1 MSSLRHRLIRCLPRP
16 ARQALR
22 AWNSVRQVRG
32 FGPERWPESPV
43 VRRLVRPGDV
53 VVDAGANIGY
63 ITALLA
69 RWVGP
74 SGLVHSIEPIPAT
87 HALLVRAVRELGL
100 AQVRCHACA
109 VSDQAGEAVMEIPD
123 YPDGGE
129 NFYESRVVPAGEGSG
144 RAVRQTVRLCTL
156 DELAGGDRARI
167 TFMKMD
173 VEGHEAPALR
183 GARRILEQARPAL
196 LVEINGSLDEPDKA
210 TAGLCADLAGLGY
223 GIYVPG
229 GPAGVRLRRAGER
242 AVDYYF
248 LTPEQVANRLG
259 GGPGQEEEQ
268 T

>member
-1 MSSLRHRLIRCLPRP
+1 MSSLRHQLIRCLPRP
-16 ARQALR
+16 ARHALR
-22 AWNSVRQVRG
+22 AWNSVRQVRA
-32 FGPERWPESPV
+32 FGPERWSESPV
-43 VRRLVRPGDV
+43 VQRLVRPGDV

-74 SGLVHSIEPIPAT
+74 GGLVHSIEPIPAT
-87 HALLVRAVRELGL
+87 YALLTRAVRALGL

-129 NFYESRVVPAGEGSG
+129 NFYESRVVPAGASSG
-144 RAVRQTVRLCTL
+144 RSLRQAVRLCTL
-156 DELAGGDRARI
+156 DELAGAHGSRI
-167 TFMKMD
+167 TFMKID

-196 LVEINGSLDEPDKA
+196 LVEINGSLDTPDEA
-210 TAGLCADLAGLGY
+210 TARLCADLAGLGY
-223 GIYVPG
+223 GIYLPG
-229 GPAGVRLRRAGER
+229 GNAGVRLRRTGER

-248 LTPEQVANRLG
+248 LTPDHVANRLG
-259 GGPGQEEEQ
+259 GGPVQEEAR